1 VIDGK
6 VVTIRPIRHDDTPL
20 EADFVRHLSD
30 NSRYMRFMSTIREL
44 PPGKLKYLV
53 DVDQVRHVAL
63 VAIDEAGDKPVEV
76 GVVRYIVDP
85 AGKGCEFSVAIDDA
99 WHHTGLAGILMSA
112 LIGVA
117 RSRGIPRMEGIVLAA
132 NASMLR
138 FARQLGFTLEHDPDD
153 RTTMRVVRE
162 L

>member
-1 VIDGK
+1 
-6 VVTIRPIRHDDTPL
+6 
-20 EADFVRHLSD
+20 
-30 NSRYMRFMSTIREL
+30 MSTIREL

-53 DVDQVRHVAL
+53 DVDHVRHVAL
-63 VAIDEAGDKPVEV
+63 VAVADIDGKPVEV

-85 AGKGCEFSVAIDDA
+85 AGTGCEFSVAIDDA
-99 WHHTGLAGILMSA
+99 WHHTGLAGILMAA
-112 LIGVA
+112 LMNVA
-117 RSRGIPRMEGIVLAA
+117 RKRGLARIEGIVLAI

-138 FARQLGFTLEHDPDD
+138 FARQLGFTLEHDPED